1 MVSAWWL
8 LGAFVVG
15 MGAGIFI
22 AALLS
27 MDDN

>member
-8 LGAFVVG
+8 LVAFAVG
-15 MGAGIFI
+15 VGAGIFLV
-22 AALLS
+22 ALLS